1 MNTTYADIVALVMA
15 LTKSYELDGIFDR
28 YDEGGLI
35 SFLLP
40 YFKIA
45 SGELAIAGY
54 NINANRDDELLEFDG
69 ILTDAQQ
76 LIFSKHILI
85 GYLTR
90 DKNDILQMRLH
101 LQDGDFKTFAES
113 NNLNAKVNAL
123 ETLKEEVGWNVKKI
137 SYNETNV
144 WGL

>member
-15 LTKSYELDGIFDR
+15 LTKSYELDGIFDE
-28 YDEGGLI
+28 YDESGLI
-35 SFLLP
+35 TFLLP

-69 ILTDAQQ
+69 MLTDAQQ

-101 LQDGDFKTFAES
+101 LQDGDFKTFAEA